1 MKREYVLIDKRKE
14 ELACDMKLS
23 GDTFI
28 RMMSSLDKI
37 FFSLREK
44 S

>member
-28 RMMSSLDKI
+28 RMMSSLDQVI
-37 FFSLREK
+37 HLLE
-44 S
+44 